1 MLAKYWFWVVA
12 VRIVIIYTSRKAP
25 KKAGNV
31 TPPFSS
37 PYSFLCDS
45 SKFSSPF
52 NYYEFWSF
60 NIHLEEIEITGICSH
75 KSCAIAKWLD
85 IWTSCFV
92 PFQIPYAVL
101 FVSKCFITIL
111 EKWFGKRPGAFLG
124 PWISWS
130 QSPMLHLMLPI
141 DFQNWENDSTDSLF
155 NPNPQG

>member
-1 MLAKYWFWVVA
+1 M
-12 VRIVIIYTSRKAP
+12 RIVIIYTSRKAP